1 MTNPAVGVMMR
12 VMIMII
18 EQTCS
23 HCSGTKVFLDALAK
37 WNTFKQEWVLHQ
49 EYDHAYCRD
58 CDTECDITER
68 NISNGT

>member
-1 MTNPAVGVMMR
+1 MMR
-12 VMIMII
+12 VMTMII

-37 WNTFKQEWVLHQ
+37 WNTVKQEWVLHQ

-68 NISNGT
+68 NISDE

>member
-1 MTNPAVGVMMR
+1 
-12 VMIMII
+12 MII

-37 WNTFKQEWVLHQ
+37 WNTVKQEWVLHQ

-68 NISNGT
+68 EII